1 MSQKPIEQTDCRK
14 CGHPTTVIDS
24 RPHVIGWA
32 KTIKRRRK
40 CTHPGCDARHTTYE
54 VEEGMAND
62 VFTDD

>member
-14 CGHPTTVIDS
+14 CGSPTTVIDS

-32 KTIKRRRK
+32 KTIKRRRQ
-40 CTHPGCDARHTTYE
+40 CTSCKARHTTYE
-54 VEEGMAND
+54 VEEGIAND